1 MMMIKNKYDK
11 PINIDGPFSEKWNQI
26 AIFKNA
32 NKLHKSSWKGVN
44 IDRTPYFFTYQ
55 SNIFLFTCSFCD

>member
-11 PINIDGPFSEKWNQI
+11 PINIDGSFSEKWNQI

-32 NKLHKSSWKGVN
+32 NKFHKSSWKGVN
-44 IDRTPYFFTYQ
+44 IDRTYF
-55 SNIFLFTCSFCD
+55 